1 MRLASQTGQV
11 NPLRWGAASIRHLYV
26 IAGIDAAERRG
37 WRPTDNDLAKCE
49 DPRSGG
55 VHHGRRRLM
64 SEVRHRFHEE
74 MRDLEDAIQRT
85 GAEAQSLL
93 EKGVRALA
101 GGRPELCD
109 EVITGDDVVDRL
121 YLDIERRIVKLFAL
135 QTRSHPTCGC

>member
-1 MRLASQTGQV
+1 
-11 NPLRWGAASIRHLYV
+11 
-26 IAGIDAAERRG
+26 
-37 WRPTDNDLAKCE
+37 
-49 DPRSGG
+49 
-55 VHHGRRRLM
+55 M

-74 MRDLEDAIQRT
+74 MSDLEDAVQRT

-109 EVITGDDVVDRL
+109 EVIAGDDVVDRL